1 MININIIL
9 KLNEINLINIYKTI
23 EIMKNI
29 LFHYNSYYNNYKIMI

>member
-29 LFHYNSYYNNYKIMI
+29 LFYYNKLL